1 LTKETDVPYP
11 VTLTVEPAIT
21 ARNRLTTG
29 FRLILAIPH
38 IILVG
43 GVGFSAGRNAGGG
56 NSSFGGETGLLGA
69 VAVFLAVVSWFT
81 IVIGGQHITGI
92 RQFTQF
98 FLRWKVRA
106 LAYTMLFVD
115 QYPPFGDL
123 PYPAGVTVVDP
134 TEPRDRVSVGFRLL
148 LGIPHFILLFF
159 LVSAWWIVSIVAWVM
174 ILFTGEYPR
183 GLSDFALG
191 VFRWFIRVE
200 AYMLLLVDEY
210 PPFSL
215 S

>member
-1 LTKETDVPYP
+1 MSYP
-11 VTLTVEPAIT
+11 VTLTVEPTIT
-21 ARNRLTTG
+21 GRNRLTTA

-43 GVGFSAGRNAGGG
+43 GVGFSAGRNAGAG
-56 NSSFGGETGLLGA
+56 NTSLGGETGLLGA
-69 VAVFLAVVSWFT
+69 VAWFLAIVSWFT
-81 IVIGGQHITGI
+81 ILFSGQHIIGI
-92 RQFTQF
+92 RQFTLF
-98 FLRWKVRA
+98 YLRWKVRA
-106 LAYTMLFVD
+106 LAYMMLLED

-123 PYPAGVTVVDP
+123 AYPAGVSVVDP
-134 TEPRDRVSVGFRLL
+134 AGPRDRLSVGFRLL
-148 LGIPHFILLFF
+148 LAIPHFILLVF
-159 LVSAWWIVSIVAWVM
+159 LCIAWWIISIVAWLM

-183 GLSDFALG
+183 GLYDFALG
-191 VFRWFIRVE
+191 VFRWLIRVE

>member
-1 LTKETDVPYP
+1 VN
-11 VTLTVEPAIT
+11 VTVEPAT
-21 ARNRLTTG
+21 TGRNRLTTG

-43 GVGFSAGRNAGGG
+43 GVGFSASRNAGGG
-56 NSSFGGETGLLGA
+56 NTSLGGETGLLGA
-69 VAVFLAVVSWFT
+69 VAWFLAIVSWFT
-81 IVIGGQHITGI
+81 IVFAGQHISGI

-98 FLRWKVRA
+98 YLRWKVRA
-106 LAYTMLFVD
+106 VAYMMLLED

-123 PYPAGVTVVDP
+123 AYPATVTIVDP
-134 TEPRDRVSVGFRLL
+134 GARDRLSVAFRLL
-148 LGIPHFILLFF
+148 IALPHFILLVF
-159 LVSAWWIVSIVAWVM
+159 LCAAWWIISLVAWLM

-183 GLSDFALG
+183 GLYDFALG
-191 VFRWFIRVE
+191 VFRWYIRVE
-200 AYMLLLVDEY
+200 AYALLLVDEY

>member
-1 LTKETDVPYP
+1 VSYP
-11 VTLTVEPAIT
+11 VTVTVEPATT
-21 ARNRLTTG
+21 ARNRLTTA

-56 NSSFGGETGLLGA
+56 NTSLGGETGLLGA
-69 VAVFLAVVSWFT
+69 VAWFLAIVSWFT
-81 IVIGGQHITGI
+81 IVFAGQHISGI

-98 FLRWKVRA
+98 YLRWKVRA
-106 LAYTMLFVD
+106 VAYMMLLED

-123 PYPAGVTVVDP
+123 AYPATVTIVDP
-134 TEPRDRVSVGFRLL
+134 GARDRLSVAFRLL
-148 LGIPHFILLFF
+148 IALPHFILLVF
-159 LVSAWWIVSIVAWVM
+159 LCAAWWIISLVAWLM

-183 GLSDFALG
+183 GLYDFALG
-191 VFRWFIRVE
+191 VFRWYIRVE
-200 AYMLLLVDEY
+200 AYALLLVDEY

>member
-1 LTKETDVPYP
+1 MSYP
-11 VTLTVEPAIT
+11 VTVTVEPT
-21 ARNRLTTG
+21 LTGRNRLTTA

-43 GVGFSAGRNAGGG
+43 GVGFSAGRNAGAG
-56 NSSFGGETGLLGA
+56 NTSLGGETGLLGA
-69 VAVFLAVVSWFT
+69 VAWFLAIVSWFT
-81 IVIGGQHITGI
+81 IVFSGQHITGI

-98 FLRWKVRA
+98 YLRWKVRA
-106 LAYTMLFVD
+106 LAYMMLLED
-115 QYPPFGDL
+115 QYPPFGDGV
-123 PYPAGVTVVDP
+123 YPAGVSIVDP
-134 TEPRDRVSVGFRLL
+134 AAPRDRVSVGFRLL
-148 LGIPHFILLFF
+148 LAIPHFILLVF
-159 LVSAWWIVSIVAWVM
+159 LCIAWWIISIVAWLM

-183 GLSDFALG
+183 GLYDFALG
-191 VFRWFIRVE
+191 VFRWLIRVE

>member
-11 VTLTVEPAIT
+11 VTLTVEPATT
-21 ARNRLTTG
+21 ARNRLTTA

-38 IILVG
+38 IFLVG
-43 GVGFSAGRNAGGG
+43 GVGFSASRNAGGG
-56 NSSFGGETGLLGA
+56 NTSFGGE
-69 VAVFLAVVSWFT
+69 
-81 IVIGGQHITGI
+81 HITGI

-106 LAYTMLFVD
+106 LAYMMLFVD

-134 TEPRDRVSVGFRLL
+134 AEPRDRVSVGFRLL

-159 LVSAWWIVSIVAWVM
+159 LVGAWWIVSIVAWVM